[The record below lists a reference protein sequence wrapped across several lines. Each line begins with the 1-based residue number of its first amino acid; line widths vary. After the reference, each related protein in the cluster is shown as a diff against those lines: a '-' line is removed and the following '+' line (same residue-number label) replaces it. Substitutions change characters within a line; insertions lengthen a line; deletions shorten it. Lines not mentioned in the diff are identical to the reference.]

1 MSKLVLWTADGEAK
15 GAHSEHGTH
24 KRGDVVETEH
34 ADVLIKRGFAELA
47 PTGAVAHVV
56 IPPPPKPPGPP
67 TDEERA
73 ARIARD
79 KADAESRMLLYDLMP
94 SDVRD
99 AAKES
104 GTSAIDAFVQQDID
118 AALVHMDEMDDPEE
132 FDDDP
137 DVGILE
143 AELPDAPVRQKRKYR
158 KRKHRDIEGDEQ
170 S

>member
-47 PTGAVAHVV
+47 PAGAVAHVA

-67 TDEERA
+67 TEEERA

-104 GTSAIDAFVQQDID
+104 GTSAIDAFVQHDID
-118 AALVHMDEMDDPEE
+118 TRIVEHLNATDPEE
-132 FDDDP
+132 PDADTDP
-137 DVGILE
+137 DVAIYE
-143 AELPDAPVRQKRKYR
+143 SEFPDAPERQKRRYR
-158 KRKHRDIEGDEQ
+158 KRKHESGDAE
-170 S
+170 